1 MRTLG
6 ILLNLACG
14 GELLPEDG
22 GRARRIQLIIGA
34 LLLSLLFSALW
45 GAAAGSTSAT
55 LALGNVYRVP
65 MVIVCSAICA
75 VPAGLLSWKLTGAAM
90 RGTDLILAFVSAV
103 LSATMVLAVCAPLI
117 ALYYHTS
124 AWAGPLLGMASSFL
138 ALTLGAVI
146 FVRSV
151 RVRVPAGASWVG
163 ATMPSFVILFF
174 VTAALLQFIT
184 IASPILPEVTVFDGG
199 VDRILAQ

>member
-1 MRTLG
+1 MTTLG
-6 ILLNLACG
+6 ILLSLACG
-14 GELLPEDG
+14 GSLSLEDG
-22 GRARRIQLIIGA
+22 GRARRIQLIVAA
-34 LLLSLLFSALW
+34 LLLSLVFSAIW
-45 GAAAGSTSAT
+45 GAAAGSTSLV

-75 VPAGLLSWKLTGAAM
+75 LPAGLLSWKLTGAAM
-90 RGTDLILAFVSAV
+90 RGTDLVLAFVSAV
-103 LSATMVLAVCAPLI
+103 LSATLVLAVCAPLI

-124 AWAGPLLGMASSFL
+124 AWAGPLLGMASSFV
-138 ALTLGAVI
+138 ALLLGAVI

-151 RVRVPAGASWVG
+151 RLRVPEGTSWLG

-199 VDRILAQ
+199 IDRILAQ